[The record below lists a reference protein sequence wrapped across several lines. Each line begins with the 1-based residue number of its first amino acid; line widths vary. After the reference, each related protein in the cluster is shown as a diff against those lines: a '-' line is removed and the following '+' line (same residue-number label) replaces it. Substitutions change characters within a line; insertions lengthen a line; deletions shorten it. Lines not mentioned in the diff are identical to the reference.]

1 MRPRLKPLPQPVSA
15 ENERGHDNAV
25 ARCGSRRLANC
36 SGVGNGGPI
45 PSEDSF
51 QAAMNE
57 SPPSPSKAL
66 PGIWRQGGVDDW
78 AVAPA

>member
-45 PSEDSF
+45 PSED
-51 QAAMNE
+51 
-57 SPPSPSKAL
+57 
-66 PGIWRQGGVDDW
+66 
-78 AVAPA
+78 